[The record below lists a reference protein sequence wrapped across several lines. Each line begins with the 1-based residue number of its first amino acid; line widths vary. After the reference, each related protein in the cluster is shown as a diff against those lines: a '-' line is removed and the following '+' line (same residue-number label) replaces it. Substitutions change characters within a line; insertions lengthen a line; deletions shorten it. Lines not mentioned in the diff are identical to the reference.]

1 MIIIHQEKI
10 IIQMGVVEKMDQ
22 IVIIVIVK
30 VVIVKKII
38 LVEIIQIVEM
48 IIIQIVEMIPQNM
61 EILIQIQMV
70 II

>member
-61 EILIQIQMV
+61 EILIQMV